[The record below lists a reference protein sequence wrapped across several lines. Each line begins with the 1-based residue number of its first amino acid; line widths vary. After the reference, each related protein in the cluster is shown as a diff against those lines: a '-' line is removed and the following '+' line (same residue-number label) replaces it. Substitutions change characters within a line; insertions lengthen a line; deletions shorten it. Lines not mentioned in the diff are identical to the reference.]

1 MQSRER
7 LILTGENNDKGFM
20 EEKAFTLDI
29 AMGKIGRQNRKC
41 SGRDFCGERHFCAT
55 YKGISSPL

>member
-20 EEKAFTLDI
+20 EEKAFTMDI
-29 AMGKIGRQNRKC
+29 AMGKTGRQNQKC
-41 SGRDFCGERHFCAT
+41 SGRETFVG
-55 YKGISSPL
+55 KGTFVQHIKE